1 MKATNAFAKNL
12 QDANK
17 NSKQLQ
23 KAKENQKA
31 KANDQKIFLS
41 TYLAGKDLENNKDGG
56 GEIDGGDKKKRK
68 TELKTKPARVQK
80 KKNEKIQFIILSF
93 YSFYYN

>member
-17 NSKQLQ
+17 NSKQPQ

-31 KANDQKIFLS
+31 KANDQKIFVS
-41 TYLAGKDLENNKDGG
+41 TYLAGKDLENDDGL
-56 GEIDGGDKKKRK
+56 EIDGGDKKKRK
-68 TELKTKPARVQK
+68 TELKTKPAPKKTKRVRVQK
-80 KKNEKIQFIILSF
+80 KK
-93 YSFYYN
+93 